1 MGVVEYAKNLAASIP
16 QNNGFT
22 MSPALLGAA
31 GSVIN
36 GALGF
41 FGQQSANKT
50 NLKIVRETN
59 AANRANQEYQNEWNL
74 DMWNK
79 QNEYNSPAA
88 QRQRLEAAG
97 LNPIFNGLDGVSEAG
112 QLQSADYVATP
123 GAPMLNS
130 GEFLGNGIG
139 NAMKTM
145 AEIKLLEKQADNIGA
160 DTDNKRLEGQI
171 LEVKAGNA
179 ATVGDLE
186 IKSLQGNLSLQESQV
201 QSIKQDIE
209 TSAAQMDWFRNQVD
223 VNNKRYELDKIST
236 FIDKYLAFKNYD
248 LAERDYISR
257 TAIANFEAATHRMD
271 AETNRYNAVTR
282 RAEVKIYGYRTCA
295 EVRLMKANTL
305 ESKARKRSI
314 EAHTE
319 QSWDIHSRNK
329 QILDNQ
335 VEITGNQAFASELLP
350 DTEYWRIECQKA
362 GIDLMEAQRI
372 ASIVNASAN
381 MINAVNPFSS
391 ISPITRRNPIGF

>member
-50 NLKIVRETN
+50 NLKIARETN

-145 AEIKLLEKQADNIGA
+145 AEINLLEKQANKVDA
-160 DTDNKRLEGQI
+160 DTQGQEILNEIQKATQNDVVQGAHYQMLVTKGTVNLTENQSKLVNKQMDYYGKQI
-171 LEVKAGNA
+171 
-179 ATVGDLE
+179 DLFE
-186 IKSLQGNLSLQESQV
+186 
-201 QSIKQDIE
+201 QSIKKIQNDMKLDTFRAGLDAICQFWHLNNEQTKIFNDFFIDLYNCDLSKRRLALDTRVGNAQITLMGAQARVANETADSLNFQNRINQKRAQSGIISHMLTKEKRQLIWDLEFLDDKNINSLQHMDEVLKSIRLGNDKTQQDI
-209 TSAAQMDWFRNQVD
+209 DWAPVMNCLQ
-223 VNNKRYELDKIST
+223 
-236 FIDKYLAFKNYD
+236 
-248 LAERDYISR
+248 
-257 TAIANFEAATHRMD
+257 
-271 AETNRYNAVTR
+271 
-282 RAEVKIYGYRTCA
+282 IYGT
-295 EVRLMKANTL
+295 LMG
-305 ESKARKRSI
+305 SFS
-314 EAHTE
+314 
-319 QSWDIHSRNK
+319 
-329 QILDNQ
+329 
-335 VEITGNQAFASELLP
+335 
-350 DTEYWRIECQKA
+350 
-362 GIDLMEAQRI
+362 GIG
-372 ASIVNASAN
+372 
-381 MINAVNPFSS
+381 SS
-391 ISPITRRNPIGF
+391 GTSSSSGYTATPW

>member
-50 NLKIVRETN
+50 NLKIARETN

-88 QRQRLEAAG
+88 MRQRLEAAG

-145 AEIKLLEKQADNIGA
+145 AEINLLEKQAKKTESETELNELERSVQSQLAEGRVTMQGVQIDFVRSQTNLNDEQVKNVAQNTQYISQLQSESVAKVEQMGKDYDLRKLQYDLDKWYKEEEIRIKNSGLALDQQRFAFEKLKFQQEIAVAWYRSYSERQQVTINGA
-160 DTDNKRLEGQI
+160 NSLSQRAKNG
-171 LEVKAGNA
+171 A
-179 ATVGDLE
+179 E
-186 IKSLQGNLSLQESQV
+186 IKFINGKVSMQGL
-201 QSIKQDIE
+201 
-209 TSAAQMDWFRNQVD
+209 
-223 VNNKRYELDKIST
+223 
-236 FIDKYLAFKNYD
+236 
-248 LAERDYISR
+248 
-257 TAIANFEAATHRMD
+257 EAR
-271 AETNRYNAVTR
+271 
-282 RAEVKIYGYRTCA
+282 
-295 EVRLMKANTL
+295 
-305 ESKARKRSI
+305 
-314 EAHTE
+314 
-319 QSWDIHSRNK
+319 
-329 QILDNQ
+329 
-335 VEITGNQAFASELLP
+335 EI
-350 DTEYWRIECQKA
+350 
-362 GIDLMEAQRI
+362 AQRI
-372 ASIVNASAN
+372 LTGASVSYKNYHDAKVGSGILGSILNFSSSIAEFFTGDNPIDN
-381 MINAVNPFSS
+381 MINNNFNYD
-391 ISPITRRNPIGF
+391 INK

>member
-1 MGVVEYAKNLAASIP
+1 MGVFEYAKNLAASIP

-50 NLKIVRETN
+50 NLKIARETN

-79 QNEYNSPAA
+79 QNEYNSPSA

-112 QLQSADYVATP
+112 QLQSADYVATA

-145 AEIKLLEKQADNIGA
+145 AEIKLLDAQAKKTDSERNLTDNELSVQKQLNAFRVTQAGLDIELTRSNITLTDENVKVATQNIENLKSQQALLDKEYDMVDKRFDLDRLRYDLDFWFKHESIALEKRSLDQHDKEIELERYKIIQDIAIAWYRSKTERASVRISFKNYKV
-160 DTDNKRLEGQI
+160 NKRLADSTIEFNDGKIKMFGVQTDNIIQDTYLKGAQTFKAYREAYGGSGFVGNLLNLGAGI
-171 LEVKAGNA
+171 LE
-179 ATVGDLE
+179 
-186 IKSLQGNLSLQESQV
+186 
-201 QSIKQDIE
+201 
-209 TSAAQMDWFRNQVD
+209 F
-223 VNNKRYELDKIST
+223 
-236 FIDKYLAFKNYD
+236 
-248 LAERDYISR
+248 
-257 TAIANFEAATHRMD
+257 
-271 AETNRYNAVTR
+271 
-282 RAEVKIYGYRTCA
+282 C
-295 EVRLMKANTL
+295 
-305 ESKARKRSI
+305 
-314 EAHTE
+314 
-319 QSWDIHSRNK
+319 
-329 QILDNQ
+329 
-335 VEITGNQAFASELLP
+335 TG
-350 DTEYWRIECQKA
+350 
-362 GIDLMEAQRI
+362 
-372 ASIVNASAN
+372 
-381 MINAVNPFSS
+381 
-391 ISPITRRNPIGF
+391 RNPLDDKAYSHPINVYE